1 MPKFYTNETRTTI
14 KSVLCKTR
22 RPQKGQAL
30 VLFAFSAVVLIAIA
44 GLAIDEVTAF
54 IQMNSAQSA
63 ADAAAIAAVPYAAFP
78 TAATP
83 APDGSNAVGAADIA
97 AAQNGFT
104 DTSKISVSATMQP
117 IPKVTVSIAVNLSF
131 TLMALVGVNA
141 IGTSV
146 TATANMLPPI
156 NSDNTQSSV
165 GLPGSGEYI
174 FLTGQND
181 LKEFGDP
188 YSTLCEDGWS
198 DASNTTYA
206 DAPNYIYTTRLGT
219 STNAPQY
226 PTGPQCSPA
235 SPGNPDAV
243 PGGFGGL
250 LTANS
255 SVPNGE
261 SYLVMIPP
269 GAKNIVLWIYNPQ
282 FVYQN
287 GTNTG
292 SYYDSYENIFSP
304 PYFDNIQ
311 FYPNIAYSLYSVPEW
326 YHRSA
331 DTLVSAI
338 WPNNY
343 APQSAPNVY
352 LPAGSWKYLPSL
364 DMTSADLTLHGCS
377 GALIPQSGSYYNP
390 PITAGLGCVPTPSDI
405 MNWVA
410 MPYTFSN
417 STSAPLYYRFTADI
431 SGGYGLHAY
440 ALAICADGA
449 SPPCL
454 SEGATVGAWNT
465 QTIYLNGSQTNYP
478 IFTIPAAYKGQQV
491 TVRIFNPGVAE
502 SDENIN
508 LGVTGPANAGTII
521 YPSYLRTTSG
531 SGGTTIETAI
541 AGDNLYHAKWITVT
555 IQLAPNYNGGQW
567 YITYSIFGAATLT
580 PMLPLTVAVS
590 SPGNLVQLT
599 S

>member
-1 MPKFYTNETRTTI
+1 MTKFYCMKHEAQIRAILKRTR
-14 KSVLCKTR
+14 K
-22 RPQKGQAL
+22 PQKGQAL
-30 VLFAFSAVVLIAIA
+30 VLFAFSAVILIAIA
-44 GLAIDEVTAF
+44 GLAIDEITAF
-54 IQMNSAQSA
+54 FQMNTAQTA

-78 TAATP
+78 SAATP
-83 APDGSNAVGAADIA
+83 APDGSNAVGAADSA

-104 DTSKISVSATMQP
+104 DTSKISVSTTMQP
-117 IPKVTVSIAVNLSF
+117 IPKVTVTIAVGLSF
-131 TLMALVGVNA
+131 TLISLVGVNS
-141 IGTSV
+141 IGASV
-146 TATANMLPPI
+146 TATASMLPPI
-156 NSDNTQSSV
+156 NSDNSQNSV
-165 GLPGSGEYI
+165 GLPGSGEYV

-198 DASNTTYA
+198 DASNTTYT
-206 DAPNYIYTTRLGT
+206 DASSYIYLTRLDT
-219 STNAPQY
+219 YTNAPQY

-235 SPGNPDAV
+235 NPGNPDAV

-250 LTANS
+250 LTASS

-261 SYLVMIPP
+261 SYLVKIPP
-269 GAKNIVLWIYNPQ
+269 NTKNIALWIYNPQ

-287 GTNTG
+287 GANTG
-292 SYYDSYENIFSP
+292 NYFDYFENIFSP
-304 PYFDNIQ
+304 PYFDNMQ
-311 FYPNIAYSLYSVPEW
+311 FYPQIAYALYSVPEW

-338 WPNNY
+338 WPNNT

-352 LPAGSWKYLPSL
+352 LPAGAWMYLPSL
-364 DMTSADLTLHGCS
+364 DMTSADLSLHGCS

-390 PITAGLGCVPTPSDI
+390 PVTTGLGCVAAPSDI
-405 MNWVA
+405 MNWTA
-410 MPYTFSN
+410 MPYTFN
-417 STSAPLYYRFTADI
+417 NTTSSPQYYRFTTDI
-431 SGGYGLHAY
+431 SGGYGVHAY

-454 SEGATVGAWNT
+454 GEGATISAWNT
-465 QTIYLNGSQTNYP
+465 QTINLNGAQTNYP

-502 SDENIN
+502 SDENTD
-508 LGVTGPANAGTII
+508 LSVTGPANAGTIT

-531 SGGTTIETAI
+531 AGGTTIETSI
-541 AGDNLYHAKWITVT
+541 AGDNLYHAKWISIT

-567 YITYSIFGAATLT
+567 YLTYSIFNSSNLT
-580 PMLPLTVAVS
+580 PMLPMTVAVS
-590 SPGNLVQLT
+590 SPGNLVQL
-599 S
+599 SS